1 MPLVHYYL
9 GRPASVWIAAMS
21 KRSSAQRPRTGTEP
35 ARAGNPGQPASARQP
50 APPSPRRGRTRRQ
63 PKKTGDERPC

>member
-21 KRSSAQRPRTGTEP
+21 KRSSARRPRTGTGP
-35 ARAGNPGQPASARQP
+35 ARAGNPGQPACARPP
-50 APPSPRRGRTRRQ
+50 APVTSS
-63 PKKTGDERPC
+63 RPDAQAAQENR